1 MATVTSTK
9 GYTDDDL
16 THFHGQ
22 LAKANMRGQWQNEA
36 VRSTGQTGVWDDR
49 CFLPKAGG
57 QGHLWPWS
65 DVRPFL
71 EESCVAVPES
81 NTSRR
86 AIMFNNPALA
96 KGTTNTINMGIQM
109 IQPGETAWAHR
120 HSIAALRFV
129 IQGHPDLT
137 TVVDGA
143 VCPMED
149 FDLVLTPNWSWHDHH
164 NRSDRPVY
172 WLDVLDVPL
181 VLGLNQTF
189 YEDFGAK
196 EQAPRAAGSSG
207 PKLRFPWRDVQ
218 QILRNQAAQHT
229 YQPEGSLHDYVNPHL
244 NGATG
249 GATVPTLLCRAQWLS
264 PGLAT
269 KTLRRTSSAVY
280 FVLRGEGVTEV
291 DGQELRWGK
300 NDCFVVPNWTRHR
313 HVNQSKSSEA
323 VLFSVHDTPV
333 LKALGLYREE
343 AQI

>member
-1 MATVTSTK
+1 MDSPAFEAFDAK
-9 GYTDDDL
+9 
-16 THFHGQ
+16 
-22 LAKANMRGQWQNEA
+22 LAKSHMRGQWKSEA
-36 VRSTGQTGVWDDR
+36 FLQIAKGGPKPAGAPTIWKWRDVTALMDEAGQVM
-49 CFLPKAGG
+49 
-57 QGHLWPWS
+57 
-65 DVRPFL
+65 
-71 EESCVAVPES
+71 PES
-81 NTSRR
+81 MTARR
-86 AIMFNNPALA
+86 SLIFQNPALPR
-96 KGTTNTINMGIQM
+96 GTTQTMNMGVQM

-129 IQGHPDLT
+129 IQGHPALT
-137 TVVDGA
+137 TVVDGE

-189 YEDFGAK
+189 YEEFGAK
-196 EQAPRAAGSSG
+196 EQAPKAPGSTG
-207 PKLRFPWRDVQ
+207 AKLRFPWRDVEQ
-218 QILRNQAAQHT
+218 ALKNQAAQRPNL
-229 YQPEGSLHDYVNPHL
+229 PEGALHEYINPHL
-244 NGATG
+244 DGANG

-264 PGLAT
+264 PGFAT
-269 KTLRRTSSAVY
+269 RMIRRSSSAVY
-280 FVLRGEGVTEV
+280 YVLRGEGVTEV

-313 HVNQSKSSEA
+313 HVNLSQSGEA

-343 AQI
+343 KVER